1 MTTTDAPITLDTTDV
16 DRQVGKE
23 LGGGQLNEPI
33 SVTDIR
39 RWVQGMQYPNPIHF
53 EADAAAR
60 SPWGRIV
67 APQSF
72 AVCADVGHGATPAI
86 VGNLAGT
93 HMIFGGD
100 EWWFYGPRIFPGD
113 QLRQR
118 RWFVDYKI
126 ADTKFAGPTMFSR
139 GDTLHLNQRGERVAT
154 QRSTAVRYLAEE
166 ARKKGFF
173 EQTSSVPKWTERRLA
188 EIQTQRLDWIR
199 SIRRDDTR
207 TFAATEIGEKLPT
220 RPIGPHTVQSFAT
233 EWRAFIF
240 QAWGAQRREGH
251 DHILDAGWLGEMDR
265 NVEGSELDPGLD
277 DGLYRGPS
285 RGHVDIEH
293 ARLIGMP
300 RNYGYGAAMGAWI
313 LDYAGGWAGADGYV
327 RHSNIQYR
335 FPPFEGDLS
344 VLDGIVTAKR
354 EDPVFDAA
362 IVTVLVTMTNQDDTV
377 MAKGPVEIELP
388 R

>member
-1 MTTTDAPITLDTTDV
+1 MTDTHAQIVLDTSDV
-16 DRQVGKE
+16 DGQLGKP
-23 LGGGQLNEPI
+23 LGGGQLKEPI
-33 SVTDIR
+33 AVTDVR

-53 EADAAAR
+53 EDDAAAAG
-60 SPWGRIV
+60 PFGRIV

-72 AVCADVGHGATPAI
+72 AVCADTGHGATPAI
-86 VGNLAGT
+86 VGNIPGT

-113 QLRQR
+113 QLHQER
-118 RWFVDYKI
+118 RFVDYKV

-139 GDTLHLNQRGERVAT
+139 GDTLHRNQHGEPVAT

-166 ARKKGFF
+166 ARKRGFF
-173 EQTSSVPKWTERRLA
+173 EQTAPVPTWTDARLA
-188 EIQTQRLDWIR
+188 GIQSQRLDWIR
-199 SIRRDDTR
+199 SIRRSEPR
-207 TFAATEIGEKLPT
+207 TSGATEVGETLPT

-233 EWRAFIF
+233 EWRSFIF
-240 QAWGAQRREGH
+240 QTWGSQRREGY
-251 DHILDAGWLGEMDR
+251 DHIPEAGWLDEMDR
-265 NVEGSELDPGLD
+265 NVEGAELDPGLD

-285 RGHVDIEH
+285 RGHVDIQH
-293 ARLIGMP
+293 ARLVGLP

-313 LDYAGGWAGADGYV
+313 LDYVSGWAGAHGYV

-344 VLDGIVTAKR
+344 VLDGTVTAKR
-354 EDPVFDAA
+354 EDPTFDAS
-362 IVTVLVTMTNQDDTV
+362 LVSLEVVMSNQDGTV
-377 MAKGPVEIELP
+377 MAKGPVEVQLP

>member
-1 MTTTDAPITLDTTDV
+1 MTKTEESVVLDTSEV
-16 DRQVGKE
+16 DRQLGQP
-23 LGGGQLNEPI
+23 LGGGQLKEPVG
-33 SVTDIR
+33 VTDIR

-53 EADAAAR
+53 DEEAAAR
-60 SPWGRIV
+60 SPFGRIV

-72 AVCADVGHGATPAI
+72 AVCADTGHGATPAI
-86 VGNLAGT
+86 VGAIPGT

-113 QLRQR
+113 QLHQER
-118 RWFVDYKI
+118 RFIDYKI

-139 GDTLHLNQRGERVAT
+139 GDTLHRNQRGEPVAT

-166 ARKKGFF
+166 ARKRGFF
-173 EQTSSVPKWTERRLA
+173 EQTAPVPTWTDARLA
-188 EIQTQRLDWIR
+188 EIQAQRLDWIR
-199 SIRRDDTR
+199 SIRREEPR
-207 TFAATEIGEKLPT
+207 TFSATAVGDGVPM

-240 QAWGAQRREGH
+240 QTWGSQRREGY
-251 DHILDAGWLGEMDR
+251 DHIPEAGWLDEMDR
-265 NVEGSELDPGLD
+265 NVEGAELDPGLD

-293 ARLIGMP
+293 ARLVGLP

-313 LDYAGGWAGADGYV
+313 LDYVSGWAGADGFI

-344 VLDGIVTAKR
+344 VLEGTVIDKR
-354 EDPVFDAA
+354 EDQTFDAG
-362 IVTVLVTMTNQDDTV
+362 LVSVEVVMSNQDGTV
-377 MAKGPVEIELP
+377 MAKGPVEVQLP

>member
-1 MTTTDAPITLDTTDV
+1 MAKTDTHLGLDTADV
-16 DRQVGKE
+16 DRQLGKE
-23 LGGGQLNEPI
+23 LGGGQLKEPV
-33 SVTDIR
+33 SATDIR

-53 EADAAAR
+53 EEDVAAR
-60 SPWGRIV
+60 SPFGRIV

-86 VGNLAGT
+86 VGSIPGT

-113 QLRQR
+113 HLRQQR
-118 RWFVDYKI
+118 RFVDYKI

-166 ARKKGFF
+166 ARKRGFF
-173 EQTSSVPKWTERRLA
+173 EQAAPVPTWSDARLA
-188 EIQTQRLDWIR
+188 EIQAQRLDWIR
-199 SIRRDDTR
+199 SIRTEEPRS
-207 TFAATEIGEKLPT
+207 FAATDPGETLPA

-233 EWRAFIF
+233 EWRSFIF
-240 QAWGAQRREGH
+240 QAWGSQRREGH
-251 DHILDAGWLGEMDR
+251 DHILEAGWLDEMDR
-265 NVEGSELDPGLD
+265 NVEGSDIDPSLD

-285 RGHVDIEH
+285 RGHVDPEH
-293 ARLIGMP
+293 ARLVGMP

-313 LDYAGGWAGADGYV
+313 LDYVSGWAGAQGSI

-344 VLDGIVTAKR
+344 ILDGTVIAKR
-354 EDPVFDAA
+354 EEPSFDAA
-362 IVTVLVTMTNQDDTV
+362 LVSVEVVMSNQDGTV
-377 MAKGPVEIELP
+377 MAKGPVEVELA